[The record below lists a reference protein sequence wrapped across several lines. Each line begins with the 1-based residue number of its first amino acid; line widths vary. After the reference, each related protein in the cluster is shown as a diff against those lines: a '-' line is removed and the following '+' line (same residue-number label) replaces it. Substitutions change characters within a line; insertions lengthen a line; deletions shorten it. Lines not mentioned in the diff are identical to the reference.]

1 MLHINNA
8 CIAFGTEVLFSGFEM
23 KLEKGETACIVGQSG
38 CGKTSLLNAVM
49 GFVPLYEGTIK
60 VGGTLLDKST
70 IDLVRRQ
77 IAWIPQEL
85 ALPFEWVK
93 EMVSLPFE
101 LKVNRSVPFSEERL
115 FMCFDE
121 LGLEHELYFKR
132 VNEVSGG
139 QRQRIMLAVAALLN
153 KPLIVIDEPT
163 SALDTGST
171 DKVLAFFRRQAEKG
185 AAVLA
190 VSHDKDFASGCHYLI
205 ELKTKLVVGT
215 IDISYYNLFVGL
227 LLLAIP
233 FFYLWKFKT
242 GLLKPAVIGT
252 LRMIIQLFFI
262 GIYLKY
268 LFLWNNPWINFLW
281 VIVMIF
287 VAGQTALVRTGL
299 KRRILL
305 IPITVGFLCSVILVG
320 LYFIGIVLQL
330 DNIFS
335 AQYFIPIFGILMG
348 NMLSSNVIAL
358 NTYYSGLKR
367 EQQLYR
373 YLLGNG
379 ATRQEAQAP
388 FIKQAII
395 KSFSPLI
402 ANIAVMGLV
411 ALPGTMIGQI
421 LGGSSPNVAIKYQM
435 MIMVITFTASML
447 SLMITISLASRRS
460 FDAYGK
466 LLEVSKEA
474 KK

>member
-139 QRQRIMLAVAALLN
+139 RRQRIMLSVAALLN

-205 ELKTKLVVGT
+205 EL
-215 IDISYYNLFVGL
+215 
-227 LLLAIP
+227 
-233 FFYLWKFKT
+233 
-242 GLLKPAVIGT
+242 
-252 LRMIIQLFFI
+252 
-262 GIYLKY
+262 
-268 LFLWNNPWINFLW
+268 
-281 VIVMIF
+281 
-287 VAGQTALVRTGL
+287 
-299 KRRILL
+299 
-305 IPITVGFLCSVILVG
+305 
-320 LYFIGIVLQL
+320 
-330 DNIFS
+330 
-335 AQYFIPIFGILMG
+335 
-348 NMLSSNVIAL
+348 
-358 NTYYSGLKR
+358 
-367 EQQLYR
+367 
-373 YLLGNG
+373 
-379 ATRQEAQAP
+379 
-388 FIKQAII
+388 
-395 KSFSPLI
+395 
-402 ANIAVMGLV
+402 
-411 ALPGTMIGQI
+411 
-421 LGGSSPNVAIKYQM
+421 
-435 MIMVITFTASML
+435 
-447 SLMITISLASRRS
+447 
-460 FDAYGK
+460 
-466 LLEVSKEA
+466 
-474 KK
+474 

>member
-101 LKVNRSVPFSEERL
+101 LKVNRSGPFSEERL

-205 ELKTKLVVGT
+205 EL
-215 IDISYYNLFVGL
+215 
-227 LLLAIP
+227 
-233 FFYLWKFKT
+233 
-242 GLLKPAVIGT
+242 
-252 LRMIIQLFFI
+252 
-262 GIYLKY
+262 
-268 LFLWNNPWINFLW
+268 
-281 VIVMIF
+281 
-287 VAGQTALVRTGL
+287 
-299 KRRILL
+299 
-305 IPITVGFLCSVILVG
+305 
-320 LYFIGIVLQL
+320 
-330 DNIFS
+330 
-335 AQYFIPIFGILMG
+335 
-348 NMLSSNVIAL
+348 
-358 NTYYSGLKR
+358 
-367 EQQLYR
+367 
-373 YLLGNG
+373 
-379 ATRQEAQAP
+379 
-388 FIKQAII
+388 
-395 KSFSPLI
+395 
-402 ANIAVMGLV
+402 
-411 ALPGTMIGQI
+411 
-421 LGGSSPNVAIKYQM
+421 
-435 MIMVITFTASML
+435 
-447 SLMITISLASRRS
+447 
-460 FDAYGK
+460 
-466 LLEVSKEA
+466 
-474 KK
+474 

>member
-171 DKVLAFFRRQAEKG
+171 DKVLAFFRGQAEKG

-205 ELKTKLVVGT
+205 EL
-215 IDISYYNLFVGL
+215 
-227 LLLAIP
+227 
-233 FFYLWKFKT
+233 
-242 GLLKPAVIGT
+242 
-252 LRMIIQLFFI
+252 
-262 GIYLKY
+262 
-268 LFLWNNPWINFLW
+268 
-281 VIVMIF
+281 
-287 VAGQTALVRTGL
+287 
-299 KRRILL
+299 
-305 IPITVGFLCSVILVG
+305 
-320 LYFIGIVLQL
+320 
-330 DNIFS
+330 
-335 AQYFIPIFGILMG
+335 
-348 NMLSSNVIAL
+348 
-358 NTYYSGLKR
+358 
-367 EQQLYR
+367 
-373 YLLGNG
+373 
-379 ATRQEAQAP
+379 
-388 FIKQAII
+388 
-395 KSFSPLI
+395 
-402 ANIAVMGLV
+402 
-411 ALPGTMIGQI
+411 
-421 LGGSSPNVAIKYQM
+421 
-435 MIMVITFTASML
+435 
-447 SLMITISLASRRS
+447 
-460 FDAYGK
+460 
-466 LLEVSKEA
+466 
-474 KK
+474 

>member
-49 GFVPLYEGTIK
+49 GFVPLYEGAIK

-185 AAVLA
+185 TAVLA

-205 ELKTKLVVGT
+205 EL
-215 IDISYYNLFVGL
+215 
-227 LLLAIP
+227 
-233 FFYLWKFKT
+233 
-242 GLLKPAVIGT
+242 
-252 LRMIIQLFFI
+252 
-262 GIYLKY
+262 
-268 LFLWNNPWINFLW
+268 
-281 VIVMIF
+281 
-287 VAGQTALVRTGL
+287 
-299 KRRILL
+299 
-305 IPITVGFLCSVILVG
+305 
-320 LYFIGIVLQL
+320 
-330 DNIFS
+330 
-335 AQYFIPIFGILMG
+335 
-348 NMLSSNVIAL
+348 
-358 NTYYSGLKR
+358 
-367 EQQLYR
+367 
-373 YLLGNG
+373 
-379 ATRQEAQAP
+379 
-388 FIKQAII
+388 
-395 KSFSPLI
+395 
-402 ANIAVMGLV
+402 
-411 ALPGTMIGQI
+411 
-421 LGGSSPNVAIKYQM
+421 
-435 MIMVITFTASML
+435 
-447 SLMITISLASRRS
+447 
-460 FDAYGK
+460 
-466 LLEVSKEA
+466 
-474 KK
+474 

>member
-190 VSHDKDFASGCHYLI
+190 VSHDKYFASGCHYLI
-205 ELKTKLVVGT
+205 EL
-215 IDISYYNLFVGL
+215 
-227 LLLAIP
+227 
-233 FFYLWKFKT
+233 
-242 GLLKPAVIGT
+242 
-252 LRMIIQLFFI
+252 
-262 GIYLKY
+262 
-268 LFLWNNPWINFLW
+268 
-281 VIVMIF
+281 
-287 VAGQTALVRTGL
+287 
-299 KRRILL
+299 
-305 IPITVGFLCSVILVG
+305 
-320 LYFIGIVLQL
+320 
-330 DNIFS
+330 
-335 AQYFIPIFGILMG
+335 
-348 NMLSSNVIAL
+348 
-358 NTYYSGLKR
+358 
-367 EQQLYR
+367 
-373 YLLGNG
+373 
-379 ATRQEAQAP
+379 
-388 FIKQAII
+388 
-395 KSFSPLI
+395 
-402 ANIAVMGLV
+402 
-411 ALPGTMIGQI
+411 
-421 LGGSSPNVAIKYQM
+421 
-435 MIMVITFTASML
+435 
-447 SLMITISLASRRS
+447 
-460 FDAYGK
+460 
-466 LLEVSKEA
+466 
-474 KK
+474 

>member
-77 IAWIPQEL
+77 IAWIPQVL

-205 ELKTKLVVGT
+205 EL
-215 IDISYYNLFVGL
+215 
-227 LLLAIP
+227 
-233 FFYLWKFKT
+233 
-242 GLLKPAVIGT
+242 
-252 LRMIIQLFFI
+252 
-262 GIYLKY
+262 
-268 LFLWNNPWINFLW
+268 
-281 VIVMIF
+281 
-287 VAGQTALVRTGL
+287 
-299 KRRILL
+299 
-305 IPITVGFLCSVILVG
+305 
-320 LYFIGIVLQL
+320 
-330 DNIFS
+330 
-335 AQYFIPIFGILMG
+335 
-348 NMLSSNVIAL
+348 
-358 NTYYSGLKR
+358 
-367 EQQLYR
+367 
-373 YLLGNG
+373 
-379 ATRQEAQAP
+379 
-388 FIKQAII
+388 
-395 KSFSPLI
+395 
-402 ANIAVMGLV
+402 
-411 ALPGTMIGQI
+411 
-421 LGGSSPNVAIKYQM
+421 
-435 MIMVITFTASML
+435 
-447 SLMITISLASRRS
+447 
-460 FDAYGK
+460 
-466 LLEVSKEA
+466 
-474 KK
+474 

>member
-60 VGGTLLDKST
+60 VGGTLLDIST
-70 IDLVRRQ
+70 IDVVRRQ

-205 ELKTKLVVGT
+205 EL
-215 IDISYYNLFVGL
+215 
-227 LLLAIP
+227 
-233 FFYLWKFKT
+233 
-242 GLLKPAVIGT
+242 
-252 LRMIIQLFFI
+252 
-262 GIYLKY
+262 
-268 LFLWNNPWINFLW
+268 
-281 VIVMIF
+281 
-287 VAGQTALVRTGL
+287 
-299 KRRILL
+299 
-305 IPITVGFLCSVILVG
+305 
-320 LYFIGIVLQL
+320 
-330 DNIFS
+330 
-335 AQYFIPIFGILMG
+335 
-348 NMLSSNVIAL
+348 
-358 NTYYSGLKR
+358 
-367 EQQLYR
+367 
-373 YLLGNG
+373 
-379 ATRQEAQAP
+379 
-388 FIKQAII
+388 
-395 KSFSPLI
+395 
-402 ANIAVMGLV
+402 
-411 ALPGTMIGQI
+411 
-421 LGGSSPNVAIKYQM
+421 
-435 MIMVITFTASML
+435 
-447 SLMITISLASRRS
+447 
-460 FDAYGK
+460 
-466 LLEVSKEA
+466 
-474 KK
+474 

>member
-77 IAWIPQEL
+77 IARIPQEL

-205 ELKTKLVVGT
+205 EL
-215 IDISYYNLFVGL
+215 
-227 LLLAIP
+227 
-233 FFYLWKFKT
+233 
-242 GLLKPAVIGT
+242 
-252 LRMIIQLFFI
+252 
-262 GIYLKY
+262 
-268 LFLWNNPWINFLW
+268 
-281 VIVMIF
+281 
-287 VAGQTALVRTGL
+287 
-299 KRRILL
+299 
-305 IPITVGFLCSVILVG
+305 
-320 LYFIGIVLQL
+320 
-330 DNIFS
+330 
-335 AQYFIPIFGILMG
+335 
-348 NMLSSNVIAL
+348 
-358 NTYYSGLKR
+358 
-367 EQQLYR
+367 
-373 YLLGNG
+373 
-379 ATRQEAQAP
+379 
-388 FIKQAII
+388 
-395 KSFSPLI
+395 
-402 ANIAVMGLV
+402 
-411 ALPGTMIGQI
+411 
-421 LGGSSPNVAIKYQM
+421 
-435 MIMVITFTASML
+435 
-447 SLMITISLASRRS
+447 
-460 FDAYGK
+460 
-466 LLEVSKEA
+466 
-474 KK
+474 

>member
-139 QRQRIMLAVAALLN
+139 QRQRIMLSVSALLN

-205 ELKTKLVVGT
+205 EL
-215 IDISYYNLFVGL
+215 
-227 LLLAIP
+227 
-233 FFYLWKFKT
+233 
-242 GLLKPAVIGT
+242 
-252 LRMIIQLFFI
+252 
-262 GIYLKY
+262 
-268 LFLWNNPWINFLW
+268 
-281 VIVMIF
+281 
-287 VAGQTALVRTGL
+287 
-299 KRRILL
+299 
-305 IPITVGFLCSVILVG
+305 
-320 LYFIGIVLQL
+320 
-330 DNIFS
+330 
-335 AQYFIPIFGILMG
+335 
-348 NMLSSNVIAL
+348 
-358 NTYYSGLKR
+358 
-367 EQQLYR
+367 
-373 YLLGNG
+373 
-379 ATRQEAQAP
+379 
-388 FIKQAII
+388 
-395 KSFSPLI
+395 
-402 ANIAVMGLV
+402 
-411 ALPGTMIGQI
+411 
-421 LGGSSPNVAIKYQM
+421 
-435 MIMVITFTASML
+435 
-447 SLMITISLASRRS
+447 
-460 FDAYGK
+460 
-466 LLEVSKEA
+466 
-474 KK
+474 

>member
-49 GFVPLYEGTIK
+49 GFVPLYEGTIN

-205 ELKTKLVVGT
+205 EL
-215 IDISYYNLFVGL
+215 
-227 LLLAIP
+227 
-233 FFYLWKFKT
+233 
-242 GLLKPAVIGT
+242 
-252 LRMIIQLFFI
+252 
-262 GIYLKY
+262 
-268 LFLWNNPWINFLW
+268 
-281 VIVMIF
+281 
-287 VAGQTALVRTGL
+287 
-299 KRRILL
+299 
-305 IPITVGFLCSVILVG
+305 
-320 LYFIGIVLQL
+320 
-330 DNIFS
+330 
-335 AQYFIPIFGILMG
+335 
-348 NMLSSNVIAL
+348 
-358 NTYYSGLKR
+358 
-367 EQQLYR
+367 
-373 YLLGNG
+373 
-379 ATRQEAQAP
+379 
-388 FIKQAII
+388 
-395 KSFSPLI
+395 
-402 ANIAVMGLV
+402 
-411 ALPGTMIGQI
+411 
-421 LGGSSPNVAIKYQM
+421 
-435 MIMVITFTASML
+435 
-447 SLMITISLASRRS
+447 
-460 FDAYGK
+460 
-466 LLEVSKEA
+466 
-474 KK
+474 

>member
-60 VGGTLLDKST
+60 VGGTLLDEST

-205 ELKTKLVVGT
+205 EL
-215 IDISYYNLFVGL
+215 
-227 LLLAIP
+227 
-233 FFYLWKFKT
+233 
-242 GLLKPAVIGT
+242 
-252 LRMIIQLFFI
+252 
-262 GIYLKY
+262 
-268 LFLWNNPWINFLW
+268 
-281 VIVMIF
+281 
-287 VAGQTALVRTGL
+287 
-299 KRRILL
+299 
-305 IPITVGFLCSVILVG
+305 
-320 LYFIGIVLQL
+320 
-330 DNIFS
+330 
-335 AQYFIPIFGILMG
+335 
-348 NMLSSNVIAL
+348 
-358 NTYYSGLKR
+358 
-367 EQQLYR
+367 
-373 YLLGNG
+373 
-379 ATRQEAQAP
+379 
-388 FIKQAII
+388 
-395 KSFSPLI
+395 
-402 ANIAVMGLV
+402 
-411 ALPGTMIGQI
+411 
-421 LGGSSPNVAIKYQM
+421 
-435 MIMVITFTASML
+435 
-447 SLMITISLASRRS
+447 
-460 FDAYGK
+460 
-466 LLEVSKEA
+466 
-474 KK
+474 

>member
-60 VGGTLLDKST
+60 VDGTLLDKST

-205 ELKTKLVVGT
+205 EL
-215 IDISYYNLFVGL
+215 
-227 LLLAIP
+227 
-233 FFYLWKFKT
+233 
-242 GLLKPAVIGT
+242 
-252 LRMIIQLFFI
+252 
-262 GIYLKY
+262 
-268 LFLWNNPWINFLW
+268 
-281 VIVMIF
+281 
-287 VAGQTALVRTGL
+287 
-299 KRRILL
+299 
-305 IPITVGFLCSVILVG
+305 
-320 LYFIGIVLQL
+320 
-330 DNIFS
+330 
-335 AQYFIPIFGILMG
+335 
-348 NMLSSNVIAL
+348 
-358 NTYYSGLKR
+358 
-367 EQQLYR
+367 
-373 YLLGNG
+373 
-379 ATRQEAQAP
+379 
-388 FIKQAII
+388 
-395 KSFSPLI
+395 
-402 ANIAVMGLV
+402 
-411 ALPGTMIGQI
+411 
-421 LGGSSPNVAIKYQM
+421 
-435 MIMVITFTASML
+435 
-447 SLMITISLASRRS
+447 
-460 FDAYGK
+460 
-466 LLEVSKEA
+466 
-474 KK
+474 

>member
-85 ALPFEWVK
+85 ALPFERVK

-205 ELKTKLVVGT
+205 EL
-215 IDISYYNLFVGL
+215 
-227 LLLAIP
+227 
-233 FFYLWKFKT
+233 
-242 GLLKPAVIGT
+242 
-252 LRMIIQLFFI
+252 
-262 GIYLKY
+262 
-268 LFLWNNPWINFLW
+268 
-281 VIVMIF
+281 
-287 VAGQTALVRTGL
+287 
-299 KRRILL
+299 
-305 IPITVGFLCSVILVG
+305 
-320 LYFIGIVLQL
+320 
-330 DNIFS
+330 
-335 AQYFIPIFGILMG
+335 
-348 NMLSSNVIAL
+348 
-358 NTYYSGLKR
+358 
-367 EQQLYR
+367 
-373 YLLGNG
+373 
-379 ATRQEAQAP
+379 
-388 FIKQAII
+388 
-395 KSFSPLI
+395 
-402 ANIAVMGLV
+402 
-411 ALPGTMIGQI
+411 
-421 LGGSSPNVAIKYQM
+421 
-435 MIMVITFTASML
+435 
-447 SLMITISLASRRS
+447 
-460 FDAYGK
+460 
-466 LLEVSKEA
+466 
-474 KK
+474 

>member
-153 KPLIVIDEPT
+153 KLLIVIDEPT

-205 ELKTKLVVGT
+205 EL
-215 IDISYYNLFVGL
+215 
-227 LLLAIP
+227 
-233 FFYLWKFKT
+233 
-242 GLLKPAVIGT
+242 
-252 LRMIIQLFFI
+252 
-262 GIYLKY
+262 
-268 LFLWNNPWINFLW
+268 
-281 VIVMIF
+281 
-287 VAGQTALVRTGL
+287 
-299 KRRILL
+299 
-305 IPITVGFLCSVILVG
+305 
-320 LYFIGIVLQL
+320 
-330 DNIFS
+330 
-335 AQYFIPIFGILMG
+335 
-348 NMLSSNVIAL
+348 
-358 NTYYSGLKR
+358 
-367 EQQLYR
+367 
-373 YLLGNG
+373 
-379 ATRQEAQAP
+379 
-388 FIKQAII
+388 
-395 KSFSPLI
+395 
-402 ANIAVMGLV
+402 
-411 ALPGTMIGQI
+411 
-421 LGGSSPNVAIKYQM
+421 
-435 MIMVITFTASML
+435 
-447 SLMITISLASRRS
+447 
-460 FDAYGK
+460 
-466 LLEVSKEA
+466 
-474 KK
+474 

>member
-121 LGLEHELYFKR
+121 VGLEHELYFKR

-205 ELKTKLVVGT
+205 EL
-215 IDISYYNLFVGL
+215 
-227 LLLAIP
+227 
-233 FFYLWKFKT
+233 
-242 GLLKPAVIGT
+242 
-252 LRMIIQLFFI
+252 
-262 GIYLKY
+262 
-268 LFLWNNPWINFLW
+268 
-281 VIVMIF
+281 
-287 VAGQTALVRTGL
+287 
-299 KRRILL
+299 
-305 IPITVGFLCSVILVG
+305 
-320 LYFIGIVLQL
+320 
-330 DNIFS
+330 
-335 AQYFIPIFGILMG
+335 
-348 NMLSSNVIAL
+348 
-358 NTYYSGLKR
+358 
-367 EQQLYR
+367 
-373 YLLGNG
+373 
-379 ATRQEAQAP
+379 
-388 FIKQAII
+388 
-395 KSFSPLI
+395 
-402 ANIAVMGLV
+402 
-411 ALPGTMIGQI
+411 
-421 LGGSSPNVAIKYQM
+421 
-435 MIMVITFTASML
+435 
-447 SLMITISLASRRS
+447 
-460 FDAYGK
+460 
-466 LLEVSKEA
+466 
-474 KK
+474 

>member
-101 LKVNRSVPFSEERL
+101 LKVNVPFSEERL

-205 ELKTKLVVGT
+205 EL
-215 IDISYYNLFVGL
+215 
-227 LLLAIP
+227 
-233 FFYLWKFKT
+233 
-242 GLLKPAVIGT
+242 
-252 LRMIIQLFFI
+252 
-262 GIYLKY
+262 
-268 LFLWNNPWINFLW
+268 
-281 VIVMIF
+281 
-287 VAGQTALVRTGL
+287 
-299 KRRILL
+299 
-305 IPITVGFLCSVILVG
+305 
-320 LYFIGIVLQL
+320 
-330 DNIFS
+330 
-335 AQYFIPIFGILMG
+335 
-348 NMLSSNVIAL
+348 
-358 NTYYSGLKR
+358 
-367 EQQLYR
+367 
-373 YLLGNG
+373 
-379 ATRQEAQAP
+379 
-388 FIKQAII
+388 
-395 KSFSPLI
+395 
-402 ANIAVMGLV
+402 
-411 ALPGTMIGQI
+411 
-421 LGGSSPNVAIKYQM
+421 
-435 MIMVITFTASML
+435 
-447 SLMITISLASRRS
+447 
-460 FDAYGK
+460 
-466 LLEVSKEA
+466 
-474 KK
+474 

>member
-8 CIAFGTEVLFSGFEM
+8 CIAFGTEVPFSGFEM

-38 CGKTSLLNAVM
+38 CGETSLLNAVM

-205 ELKTKLVVGT
+205 EL
-215 IDISYYNLFVGL
+215 
-227 LLLAIP
+227 
-233 FFYLWKFKT
+233 
-242 GLLKPAVIGT
+242 
-252 LRMIIQLFFI
+252 
-262 GIYLKY
+262 
-268 LFLWNNPWINFLW
+268 
-281 VIVMIF
+281 
-287 VAGQTALVRTGL
+287 
-299 KRRILL
+299 
-305 IPITVGFLCSVILVG
+305 
-320 LYFIGIVLQL
+320 
-330 DNIFS
+330 
-335 AQYFIPIFGILMG
+335 
-348 NMLSSNVIAL
+348 
-358 NTYYSGLKR
+358 
-367 EQQLYR
+367 
-373 YLLGNG
+373 
-379 ATRQEAQAP
+379 
-388 FIKQAII
+388 
-395 KSFSPLI
+395 
-402 ANIAVMGLV
+402 
-411 ALPGTMIGQI
+411 
-421 LGGSSPNVAIKYQM
+421 
-435 MIMVITFTASML
+435 
-447 SLMITISLASRRS
+447 
-460 FDAYGK
+460 
-466 LLEVSKEA
+466 
-474 KK
+474 

>member
-49 GFVPLYEGTIK
+49 GFVPLYEWTIK

-205 ELKTKLVVGT
+205 EL
-215 IDISYYNLFVGL
+215 
-227 LLLAIP
+227 
-233 FFYLWKFKT
+233 
-242 GLLKPAVIGT
+242 
-252 LRMIIQLFFI
+252 
-262 GIYLKY
+262 
-268 LFLWNNPWINFLW
+268 
-281 VIVMIF
+281 
-287 VAGQTALVRTGL
+287 
-299 KRRILL
+299 
-305 IPITVGFLCSVILVG
+305 
-320 LYFIGIVLQL
+320 
-330 DNIFS
+330 
-335 AQYFIPIFGILMG
+335 
-348 NMLSSNVIAL
+348 
-358 NTYYSGLKR
+358 
-367 EQQLYR
+367 
-373 YLLGNG
+373 
-379 ATRQEAQAP
+379 
-388 FIKQAII
+388 
-395 KSFSPLI
+395 
-402 ANIAVMGLV
+402 
-411 ALPGTMIGQI
+411 
-421 LGGSSPNVAIKYQM
+421 
-435 MIMVITFTASML
+435 
-447 SLMITISLASRRS
+447 
-460 FDAYGK
+460 
-466 LLEVSKEA
+466 
-474 KK
+474 

>member
-171 DKVLAFFRRQAEKG
+171 DKVLAFFRRQAAKG

-205 ELKTKLVVGT
+205 EL
-215 IDISYYNLFVGL
+215 
-227 LLLAIP
+227 
-233 FFYLWKFKT
+233 
-242 GLLKPAVIGT
+242 
-252 LRMIIQLFFI
+252 
-262 GIYLKY
+262 
-268 LFLWNNPWINFLW
+268 
-281 VIVMIF
+281 
-287 VAGQTALVRTGL
+287 
-299 KRRILL
+299 
-305 IPITVGFLCSVILVG
+305 
-320 LYFIGIVLQL
+320 
-330 DNIFS
+330 
-335 AQYFIPIFGILMG
+335 
-348 NMLSSNVIAL
+348 
-358 NTYYSGLKR
+358 
-367 EQQLYR
+367 
-373 YLLGNG
+373 
-379 ATRQEAQAP
+379 
-388 FIKQAII
+388 
-395 KSFSPLI
+395 
-402 ANIAVMGLV
+402 
-411 ALPGTMIGQI
+411 
-421 LGGSSPNVAIKYQM
+421 
-435 MIMVITFTASML
+435 
-447 SLMITISLASRRS
+447 
-460 FDAYGK
+460 
-466 LLEVSKEA
+466 
-474 KK
+474 